1 MMFPR
6 MAALME
12 CKNWFR
18 VALACLCLT
27 LAACGARVDLMGN
40 IPEDEA
46 NDVLSALLKENI
58 SAEKTAGKEGMVGV
72 RVNADQ
78 VGRSLEILR
87 ANGLPRERFAGMG
100 QVFKK
105 DGLISSPV
113 EERARYIYALSQELG
128 NTLSKIDGVL
138 TARVHVVLPE
148 RGAVGEA
155 GTPSTAAVFI
165 KHQDGYNLEII
176 QPQIRKLV
184 TNSIPGLTTD
194 RVSVIFVASQA
205 RDAASKDSV
214 AAPPQVWGMD
224 VAAGNAGSFASVL
237 WGLAG
242 LLVLTLLALAGLVWK
257 FVLGKKPVRTVPT
270 AIAGEAA

>member
-1 MMFPR
+1 MMGSSAMTISKCLR
-6 MAALME
+6 L
-12 CKNWFR
+12 
-18 VALACLCLT
+18 ALACLCMT
-27 LAACGARVDLMGN
+27 LAACGARVDLMGS

-46 NDVLSALLKENI
+46 NDVLSALLKESI
-58 SAEKTAGKEGMVGV
+58 SAEKTSGKEGMVGV

-78 VGRSLEILR
+78 VGRALEILR

-205 RDAASKDSV
+205 REQADESKASEQH
-214 AAPPQVWGMD
+214 AQVWGMD
-224 VAAGNAGSFASVL
+224 VSRANAATLSTVL
-237 WGLAG
+237 WSLVA
-242 LLVLTLLALAGLVWK
+242 LLVAALAAVGFLAWK
-257 FVLGKKPVRTVPT
+257 YALPRKPDT
-270 AIAGEAA
+270 AAVSATAPAA